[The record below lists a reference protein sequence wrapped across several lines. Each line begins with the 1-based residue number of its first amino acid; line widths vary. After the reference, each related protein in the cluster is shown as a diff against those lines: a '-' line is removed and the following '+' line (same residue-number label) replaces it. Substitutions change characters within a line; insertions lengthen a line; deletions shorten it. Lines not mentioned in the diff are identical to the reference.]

1 MESSPLVTR
10 RRQSLASQ
18 GYGARD
24 NASVMTRLTSYSFSL
39 KIQRSFIRRR
49 FWWFCAMGAV
59 ALVVLQLS
67 FLPRTSMNR
76 DFRRW
81 YDLHL
86 TRSDVKRIFLVQSA
100 YGRPLN
106 GATVEENIAAWT
118 GNMSRLSA
126 KNPCALTASDSSNTA
141 IFVEKSMRSLG
152 LRCSIH
158 QFPAPGLQ
166 TPILLSLNLV
176 DALLGRTLYSANL
189 LEPKSETPA
198 YFPFGANGTVEA
210 ELVFVNGG
218 LADDLAVL
226 RDLKV
231 SVKGKIALLHHVADD
246 PYALEDKIAHLED
259 LGVAGIAVYGDEE
272 IPESISRHLKPP
284 TPMSPA
290 FRLPISYS
298 AAEPIL
304 EAMGASLDGA
314 KSWKYAPAAGDNSL
328 RLQITLEFSPRALN
342 TTNIVGSID
351 GVLNDGVI
359 IVGAPRDSLTLSNPQ
374 SGHAIMLEAVLKL
387 QALRNLGW
395 KPLRLLK
402 FVSWDASR
410 VGALGARAALQDDE
424 AFHKNLPILAF
435 INLSDDVVTGSHFYV
450 EAHPF
455 FNKIVRETAHLILFP
470 KHLPYYKRLEKE
482 TERNGDD
489 EDADSNL
496 DDSSLYKYWRM
507 QNNATI
513 DNAFANDLLGS
524 ETGEALFQRA
534 GPTINFGLRQS
545 PTHNDSNYV
554 QDSNFY
560 NLKWVENEL
569 DKGLELHGV
578 LVRFLGLLVVSLS
591 EHEVV
596 ETRTRPWFGLMS
608 SEFAKFSRHAE
619 NIGSQE
625 IEASLLAKTSLET
638 DLKVLDKDT
647 LTLNDL
653 LNATSQLISL
663 LVDQGEIFDTY
674 TEEVEDLWTTD
685 YPWYE
690 FLRKIHIWAKLKVAN
705 FKLLRLEREAAFK
718 PAELEW
724 LDNPDARH
732 FLYEPFASAKLTKT
746 AEKPGAFGLLYN
758 AMGSGDQ
765 TTLVKSMA
773 MVYERMKA
781 IHRKIS

>member
-1 MESSPLVTR
+1 
-10 RRQSLASQ
+10 
-18 GYGARD
+18 
-24 NASVMTRLTSYSFSL
+24 
-39 KIQRSFIRRR
+39 
-49 FWWFCAMGAV
+49 MGAV

-67 FLPRTSMNR
+67 FLPRTSVNR

-100 YGRPLN
+100 YGRPLD
-106 GATVEENIAAWT
+106 GTTVEENIAGWT
-118 GNMSRLSA
+118 GNMSRLGA
-126 KNPCALTASDSSNTA
+126 KNPCALTASDSSNMA

-158 QFPAPGLQ
+158 QYPAPGLQ
-166 TPILLSLNLV
+166 TPILLNLNLV
-176 DALLGRTLYSANL
+176 DATLGRTLYSANL
-189 LEPKSETPA
+189 FEPKSETPA

-226 RDLKV
+226 RTLKV

-246 PYALEDKIAHLED
+246 PYALEDKILQLEN
-259 LGVAGIAVYGDEE
+259 LGVAGVAVYGDQE
-272 IPESISRHLKPP
+272 IPESISRHLKPHA
-284 TPMSPA
+284 PMASA

-298 AAEPIL
+298 AAKPIL
-304 EAMGASLDGA
+304 EALGVSLDGA
-314 KSWKYAPAAGDNSL
+314 KSWKYAPAASGHSL
-328 RLQITLEFSPRALN
+328 RLRLTLEFSPRTLN
-342 TTNIVGSID
+342 TTNIVGSIE
-351 GVLNDGVI
+351 GVMNDGVI

-435 INLSDDVVTGSHFYV
+435 INLGDDVVTGSHFFV
-450 EAHPF
+450 ESHPF
-455 FNKIVRETAHLILFP
+455 FNKIVRETARLILFP
-470 KHLPYYKRLEKE
+470 RHLPYYKRLEKE
-482 TERNGDD
+482 AEHVSD
-489 EDADSNL
+489 EADLNA

-513 DNAFANDLLGS
+513 DNALANDLLGS

-545 PTHNDSNYV
+545 PTHNDSDYI

-560 NLKWVENEL
+560 NLKWVQNEL

-596 ETRTRPWFGLMS
+596 ETRTRPWFELMS
-608 SEFAKFSRHAE
+608 SEFNKFSRHAD
-619 NIGSQE
+619 NIRSQE

-638 DLKVLDKDT
+638 DLKVLDKET

-705 FKLLRLEREAAFK
+705 FKLLRLEKEAAFK
-718 PAELEW
+718 PAEIEW
-724 LDNPDARH
+724 LDNLDARH
-732 FLYEPFASAKLTKT
+732 FLYEPFASAKLTKK

-758 AMGSGDQ
+758 AVGSGDQ
-765 TTLVKSMA
+765 NTLVKSMA